1 MPDEYWNFLVT
12 LVIWTLIALLAYLVL
27 FQWLRTL
34 VVRTR
39 FDADNIA
46 LRTIRVP
53 LIVAIIGYGIVSALQ
68 QLELT
73 SSTALFLE
81 NTYVVTLIAAIAY
94 LGWRIIKEVV
104 LRWLSQRAA
113 ETDSKIDDLVVP
125 LVSTVGP
132 LVFFLV
138 AFVFI
143 LQFLGVNVGV
153 LAASIGIFGL
163 IIGLAFQEAL
173 SNVFSGIYLMV
184 DPAFQEDDLIR
195 LDDQV
200 YTVERVGLRMTR
212 LYDMETHSLIF
223 MPNKSLTADKVTN
236 ITRPTIDLKVRMAV
250 SIPSSTEPVKAITI
264 LHDLVA
270 SNRNTLG
277 LPEVKLQSLR
287 KRIDELA
294 KLEPTVASGERY
306 STLLGAL
313 NALEAWLAGDAGTD
327 DDHIRLVDVRR
338 EVSDRLNDAIIAVR
352 RLPRGRLAHDDLEA
366 LRHTLTGRD
375 TERDIISDGRMA
387 SLNAAV
393 AKVQARYSPAEVGPL
408 VTAVSRL
415 NELDAVGDELEAS
428 IDKAEQARE
437 AELDRLMAA
446 LVWSGDWLA
455 EEMVGRGQR
464 DEAARISL
472 WVRNMASLYSEI
484 EVRESLDGLDKEMGR
499 IIQWLGELE
508 AGGLTNDERNRIKSL
523 FGRWGGLRQMEIRRV
538 SEMRRRIARWMDW
551 KEKDVLST
559 GEFKTLM
566 NNWERK
572 LRLLSR
578 RIPDTG
584 LSDEDA
590 LDSAIVAT
598 REWMHTIQ
606 FIETLPEW
614 KMPSVTVN
622 SVSPSTIE
630 YTLIYNVDDIKQ
642 QHFQRESYVNSGLLL
657 DLYETCNREKIQS
670 VSAKKAG

>member
-277 LPEVKLQSLR
+277 LPEIKLQSLR

-508 AGGLTNDERNRIKSL
+508 AGGLTNDERSRIKSL

>member
-1 MPDEYWNFLVT
+1 MPDEYWNFLTT

-27 FQWLRTL
+27 FHWLRTL
-34 VVRTR
+34 VTRTK

-46 LRTIRVP
+46 LRIIRLP
-53 LIVAIIGYGIVSALQ
+53 LIVAIIGYGIVHAFQ

-73 SSTALFLE
+73 AGTASFLQ
-81 NTYVVTLIAAIAY
+81 NAYVVTLIAAIAF
-94 LGWRIIKEVV
+94 LGWRIVKEVV
-104 LRWLSQRAA
+104 LRWLAARAS
-113 ETDSKIDDLVVP
+113 ETDSKVDDLIVP
-125 LVSTVGP
+125 LIGTIGP
-132 LVFFLV
+132 LVFFLLAV
-138 AFVFI
+138 VFI

-184 DPAFQEDDLIR
+184 DPAFQEDDLIS

-223 MPNKSLTADKVTN
+223 MPNKSLTTDKITN

-250 SIPSSTEPVKAITI
+250 SMPSTTKPVKAITI

-277 LPEVKLQSLR
+277 IPDIKLQSLR
-287 KRIDELA
+287 KRIDDLVVR
-294 KLEPTVASGERY
+294 EPAIANGERY
-306 STLLGAL
+306 ATLVGAL
-313 NALEAWLAGDAGTD
+313 SALESWLEGDAGTD
-327 DDHIRLVDVRR
+327 DDHERLVEVRR
-338 EVSDRLNDAIIAVR
+338 EMNDRLNEALIAVR
-352 RLPRGRLAHDDLEA
+352 RLPRGRLAHDDLEN
-366 LRHTLTGRD
+366 LRHALGGRD
-375 TERDIISDGRMA
+375 TDSDIISMRRIEL
-387 SLNAAV
+387 LNAAV
-393 AKVQARYSPAEVGPL
+393 AKVQASYSPAEVGPL
-408 VTAVSRL
+408 VTAVARL
-415 NELDAVGDELEAS
+415 RELDATGDELDAS
-428 IDKAEQARE
+428 ISNAEQARE
-437 AELDRLMAA
+437 AELDRLMSA

-472 WVRNMASLYSEI
+472 WVRNMACLCAEI
-484 EVRESLDGLDKEMGR
+484 EVRESLDGLDKEMSR

-508 AGGLTNDERNRIKSL
+508 AGGLTKEERTRIKSL
-523 FGRWGGLRQMEIRRV
+523 FGRWGGLRQMETRRV
-538 SEMRRRIARWMDW
+538 NEMRRRIGRWMAW
-551 KEKDVLST
+551 KEKDTISP
-559 GEFKTLM
+559 GEYETLIH
-566 NNWERK
+566 NWERK

-590 LDSAIVAT
+590 LDSTIVAT
-598 REWMHTIQ
+598 RDWMHTIQ

-614 KMPSVTVN
+614 KMPSVTVTSFN
-622 SVSPSTIE
+622 PATIE

-657 DLYETCNREKIQS
+657 DLYETCNRENIS
-670 VSAKKAG
+670 GVTAKKAG